1 VSSFTL
7 SDLAALPRPEI
18 IETLDFETIL
28 ALRKAKFIELCIA
41 AGIDYTTIN
50 LESDPVAILLQESA
64 YEEMVLRARGND
76 IARDPYLFYSSGASL
91 DHLGAFYDT
100 TRMPGEADDRYKI
113 RIILGIQ
120 GRSTGG
126 TEPRYAYIAMSAS
139 IRVASAVVYTQGTS
153 PQVNVAVF
161 ATDNNGVAD
170 APLIATVQAA
180 LSAANVRM
188 VNDTIVVRSAVVRVV
203 NVTANIWLTP
213 SASDALLTTLGDAIK
228 AQWQAEGA
236 LGRDLTVSWLISRL
250 MVSGVHRVS
259 VTAPAADEIVPA
271 FEAVRIGTVTLN
283 LQGRDF

>member
-1 VSSFTL
+1 MSSFTL
-7 SDLAALPRPEI
+7 NDLAALPRPEI
-18 IETLDFETIL
+18 IESLEFEVIL
-28 ALRKAKFIELCIA
+28 ARRKARFIELCIA

-50 LESDPVAILLQESA
+50 LESDPVAILLQEAS
-64 YEEMVLRARGND
+64 YEEIVLRARGND
-76 IARDPYLFYSSGASL
+76 IARDPYLFFTSGAAL

-100 TRMPGEADDRYKI
+100 TRMPGEDDTRYKT

-126 TEPRYAYIAMSAS
+126 TAPRYAYIAMSAS
-139 IRVASAVVYTQGTS
+139 IRVASAVVYTIGTS
-153 PQVNVAVF
+153 PQVNVAIF

-180 LSAANVRM
+180 LNAADVRM

-203 NVTANIWLTP
+203 NVVANIWLTP
-213 SASDALLTTLGDAIK
+213 AASDALLTTLGDSIK

-236 LGRDLTVSWLISRL
+236 LGRDLTISWLISRL
-250 MVSGVHRVS
+250 MVSGVHRVA
-259 VTAPAADEIVPA
+259 VTAPSADQIVPP